1 MNSILVMLCH
11 RLPWKQPCQCVCVL
25 LANTLEALSLMCFSV
40 KQKKLEM
47 QLPINYSILLS
58 KCCGSQMDNHSA
70 GFCLAKGFFIVSIF
84 RHFCVFATQKSAA
97 HATALPAARTNAAAH
112 NTAEPQPRMELELSF
127 TEAERLEL
135 GTSAGILTWHKYGHV
150 NIPAPSK
157 RCIFSFFQVKL
168 FFHPKNMF
176 DCERF
181 SNNCVAVRHVYYVLK
196 RCFYPT
202 KRRP

>member
-1 MNSILVMLCH
+1 
-11 RLPWKQPCQCVCVL
+11 
-25 LANTLEALSLMCFSV
+25 MCFSV

-47 QLPINYSILLS
+47 QLPINDSILLS

-84 RHFCVFATQKSAA
+84 RHFCVFATQTSAA

-127 TEAERLEL
+127 TAAERLEL
-135 GTSAGILTWHKYGHV
+135 GPLEFSCDINMGTSIYLHLP
-150 NIPAPSK
+150 NIASVLL
-157 RCIFSFFQVKL
+157 FQVKL